1 MEQYIARA
9 AIPNPPPLP
18 LNSQHLSRR
27 TTLFNRLFAAVYAIA
42 SLSLFYYHL
51 TSLLK
56 SPTSVSSF
64 FVSISLFISDVVL
77 AFLWA
82 TTQCNRMIPL
92 RRREFPN
99 NLKQLLKN
107 DSDFPALDVFICT
120 ADPYKEP
127 PINVINTA
135 LSVLAYDYPTTK
147 ISVYISDDGGSAVT
161 LFAFMEAAR
170 FAAEWLPFCRK
181 NHVVERNPEAFF
193 ESNQDLDSQS
203 EKIKIMYAKMK
214 IRIENILEKG
224 KVGEEFINGEEE
236 RMILGKWTNS
246 FTPRHHPT
254 IIHVLLESS
263 KNTDITG
270 ESLPNLIYVSRQKSE
285 TSRHNFKA
293 GALNALLRV
302 SATMSNAPIV
312 LTLDCDTYSNDPQ
325 TPLRVLCYF
334 MDPKVGTNCGYVQFP
349 QRFHGISKNDVYGSE
364 YMRLF
369 IFNPIGMDG
378 LLGPGYLGTGCFF
391 VRRTFFGGPSALE
404 PPELPELHPSHVV
417 QNSIRSRQ
425 VLDLAHLVARSDYEI
440 NTKWGSKLGF
450 RYGSLVEDYFTAY
463 LQKSEGWKSVFC
475 NPNRAAFYGDAPMN
489 LLDAVNQVKRWAIG
503 LLEVTFSKYSPI
515 TFGVR
520 SMGLLMGISYCHNAF
535 WAFLCIPVTVYAFL
549 PQLALLNGAS
559 VFPRV
564 WDPWF
569 SVYAFL
575 FLGAYAQDLLEFLQE
590 GSTFQKWWNDQRIW
604 SVRALSSYFFASI
617 EFSLKSLGIS
627 ALGFNVTSKVVD
639 QDQSKRY
646 DQELFEFG
654 TFSPM
659 FLPMATAAI
668 VNLVGFVGGLIG
680 IWRSGGAWEEVFVQI
695 FLAGF
700 TVVNCL
706 PLYEAMAFRKDG
718 GELPREITFLS
729 LFLALLLCSFAA
741 FFSSFN

>member
-1 MEQYIARA
+1 M
-9 AIPNPPPLP
+9 L
-18 LNSQHLSRR
+18 
-27 TTLFNRLFAAVYAIA
+27 
-42 SLSLFYYHL
+42 LSLN
-51 TSLLK
+51 
-56 SPTSVSSF
+56 
-64 FVSISLFISDVVL
+64 
-77 AFLWA
+77 
-82 TTQCNRMIPL
+82 C
-92 RRREFPN
+92 
-99 NLKQLLKN
+99 
-107 DSDFPALDVFICT
+107 
-120 ADPYKEP
+120 
-127 PINVINTA
+127 
-135 LSVLAYDYPTTK
+135 
-147 ISVYISDDGGSAVT
+147 
-161 LFAFMEAAR
+161 
-170 FAAEWLPFCRK
+170 
-181 NHVVERNPEAFF
+181 
-193 ESNQDLDSQS
+193 
-203 EKIKIMYAKMK
+203 
-214 IRIENILEKG
+214 
-224 KVGEEFINGEEE
+224 
-236 RMILGKWTNS
+236 
-246 FTPRHHPT
+246 
-254 IIHVLLESS
+254 VLL
-263 KNTDITG
+263 
-270 ESLPNLIYVSRQKSE
+270 QQ
-285 TSRHNFKA
+285 
-293 GALNALLRV
+293 LRV

-334 MDPKVGTNCGYVQFP
+334 MDPNFGSNCGYVQFP
-349 QRFHGISKNDVYGSE
+349 QRFRGISKNDVYGSE

-378 LLGPGYLGTGCFF
+378 LFGPGYLGTGCFF

-425 VLDLAHLVARSDYEI
+425 VLDLAHLVARCDYEI

-535 WAFLCIPVTVYAFL
+535 WGFLCIPVTVYAFL

-575 FLGAYAQDLLEFLQE
+575 FLGAYGQDLLEFLQE

-654 TFSPM
+654 TSSPM

-668 VNLVGFVGGLIG
+668 VNLAGFAGGLIG

-700 TVVNCL
+700 TVVNCF

-718 GELPREITFLS
+718 GKLPREITFLS